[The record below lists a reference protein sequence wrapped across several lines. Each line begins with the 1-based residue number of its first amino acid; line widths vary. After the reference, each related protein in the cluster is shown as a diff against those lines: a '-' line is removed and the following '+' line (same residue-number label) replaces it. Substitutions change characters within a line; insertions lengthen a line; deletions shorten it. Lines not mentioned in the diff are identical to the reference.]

1 MRSFITA
8 CVAAVVLAAI
18 GATVLSFV
26 QEPAS
31 AAFATGSVRL

>member
-18 GATVLSFV
+18 GATALSFI
-26 QEPAS
+26 QEPAGT
-31 AAFATGSVRL
+31 AFKTSSVRL